1 MMPLV
6 QELAAEGFSVRL
18 TCGLLGFSTQS
29 FYKWG
34 RSRSPSVTT
43 TMRTC

>member
-6 QELAAEGFSVRL
+6 RVLAAEGFSVRL

-29 FYKWG
+29 FYKW
-34 RSRSPSVTT
+34 RAEFAS
-43 TMRTC
+43 